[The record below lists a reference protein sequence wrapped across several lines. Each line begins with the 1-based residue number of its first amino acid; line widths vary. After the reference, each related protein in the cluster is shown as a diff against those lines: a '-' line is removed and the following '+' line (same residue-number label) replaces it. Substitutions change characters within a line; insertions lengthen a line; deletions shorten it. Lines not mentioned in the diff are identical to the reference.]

1 MSNNLLRLR
10 SNQKVGADN
19 IEEYILNYKRLCLSV
34 CVYVRHVTSKC
45 SDTDLNIQIPPAS
58 AVTLI

>member
-45 SDTDLNIQIPPAS
+45 SDTDLNI
-58 AVTLI
+58 